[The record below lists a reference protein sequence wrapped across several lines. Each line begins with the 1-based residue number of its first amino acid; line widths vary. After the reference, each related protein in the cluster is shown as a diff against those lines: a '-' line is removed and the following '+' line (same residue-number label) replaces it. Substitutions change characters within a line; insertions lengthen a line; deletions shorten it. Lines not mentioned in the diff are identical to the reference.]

1 MQGKEVL
8 PKYKETGPGVNKDY
22 HNEKNLEMEGQFLQK
37 LQNEN
42 VQMRKRL
49 GDEISLRKTREQEL
63 RQKET
68 IMEELQKTLDQEK
81 RKVMRLEE
89 ESVVVE
95 SL

>member
-1 MQGKEVL
+1 
-8 PKYKETGPGVNKDY
+8 
-22 HNEKNLEMEGQFLQK
+22 MEGQFLQK

-89 ESVVVE
+89 ESVVVGEE